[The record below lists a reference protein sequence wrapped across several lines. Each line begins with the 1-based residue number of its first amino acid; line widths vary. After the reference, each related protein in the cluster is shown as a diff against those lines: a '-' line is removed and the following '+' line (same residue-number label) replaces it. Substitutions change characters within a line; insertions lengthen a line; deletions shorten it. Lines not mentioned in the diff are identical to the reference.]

1 MKLTVTLATPGQAF
15 VWPITV
21 DDLFE
26 MTDVFTTALG
36 QPTVTRE
43 GEPYDLDR
51 HIDIRMGS
59 VGEPRREIT
68 IEPVTEPS
76 RQPEPISVP
85 EPAPEREPIAVPA

>member
-1 MKLTVTLATPGQAF
+1 MNLTVTLATPGLTI

-43 GEPYDLDR
+43 GEPYDIEERVRL
-51 HIDIRMGS
+51 RMGQIGS
-59 VGEPRREIT
+59 PQRRITVEPEEQPREA
-68 IEPVTEPS
+68 
-76 RQPEPISVP
+76 PEPIATP
-85 EPAPEREPIAVPA
+85 TPEREPIPA